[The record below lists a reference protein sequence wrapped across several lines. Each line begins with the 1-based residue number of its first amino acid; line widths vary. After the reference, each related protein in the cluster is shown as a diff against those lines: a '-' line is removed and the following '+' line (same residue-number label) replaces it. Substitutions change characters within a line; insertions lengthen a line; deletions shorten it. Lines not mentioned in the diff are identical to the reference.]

1 LTLAARQDLGLGMS
15 SFAELEQVDQF
26 ICRTWLRVE
35 APEQVDD
42 LDHGQLRVERRGL
55 ETDPDAGLER
65 VCAARDVKAEDDRLA
80 AVGRAKALEDLDRGR
95 FARAVRPEQAKDLA
109 CGDIEIDPI
118 DGARVAVTLDQA
130 ADTDDRLPGDRAG
143 RALPRCGARG
153 QSFFRR

>member
-1 LTLAARQDLGLGMS
+1 MS

-65 VCAARDVKAEDDRLA
+65 VGAARDVQAQDDRLA
-80 AVGRAKALEDLDRGR
+80 AIGRAQALEDLDGR
-95 FARAVRPEQAKDLA
+95 CLARPVRPEQTKDLA

-118 DGARVAVTLDQA
+118 DGERVAVTLDQA
-130 ADTDDRLPGDRAG
+130 ADTDDRLPGDRAS